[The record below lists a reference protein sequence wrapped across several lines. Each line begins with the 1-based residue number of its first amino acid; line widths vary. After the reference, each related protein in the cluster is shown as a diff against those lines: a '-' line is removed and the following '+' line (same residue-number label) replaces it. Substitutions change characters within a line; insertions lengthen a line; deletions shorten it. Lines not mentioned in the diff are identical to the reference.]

1 MRRAHQRVRLRG
13 LDHHLVQQV
22 DEQVVLLDS
31 GCICCSAGLPGEA
44 LQGLSRRPSSA
55 KIKPFKRL
63 IIETTGLADPAPCC
77 SR

>member
-1 MRRAHQRVRLRG
+1 MKAIQR
-13 LDHHLVQQV
+13 
-22 DEQVVLLDS
+22 
-31 GCICCSAGLPGEA
+31 
-44 LQGLSRRPSSA
+44 